1 MKNIQAQ
8 YQDLMEGRMTKANFM
23 RNLRMGFPQ
32 FVSSTMNYDD
42 AVNTM
47 KGKKILSEVK
57 KPEGVYGHNP
67 NAENDLY
74 RGIDHV
80 NYYQMYHGL
89 QYELSL
95 VPEITDEAYVKAR
108 KKVVD
113 KILKDPDA
121 YKDLQLANFKAVKK
135 MDKDLEMKE
144 VKKDNLVDKPNEMK
158 VVKKDAEASANT
170 VKKDKK
176 KKEKLPEMPVAPKP
190 QKGVEAFPTPGKEKT
205 LNESYDG
212 GPDDLKKMAIASDK
226 LRSNPMTVRIAKH
239 VANKATNKD
248 ELVQL
253 ATKLA
258 RQEGIK
264 DSEQIT
270 HIIDLAASLLKK
282 ESIQTLKEH
291 LLDELTVPN
300 VEHEHINVGSR
311 VKKKGLDKYDPKG
324 VGNVTEFDGD
334 TATVKWDDDSVEH
347 VQMNILTKKDI
358 PQHPEAAEK
367 FGKISS
373 PFAKNE
379 VEEGSDSPHS
389 VKADHE
395 LDKSALKFL
404 KNAYKD
410 VSADKIPEK
419 HRKRIEDLEASLAD
433 RKSKYDFLKEK
444 SKIEKIK
451 ERLMKILKKEGA
463 IATTAGG
470 KTVASGKDVSSVMK
484 TAKGFETSTGDQ
496 FTVTDTRTGKTQQV

>member
-8 YQDLMEGRMTKANFM
+8 YQDLMEGKMTKATFM

-42 AVNTM
+42 AVNTL
-47 KGKKILSEVK
+47 KGKQILSEAK

-176 KKEKLPEMPVAPKP
+176 KKEKLPEMPVAPKA
-190 QKGVEAFPTPGKEKT
+190 QKGVEQFPTPGKEKVM
-205 LNESYDG
+205 S
-212 GPDDLKKMAIASDK
+212 
-226 LRSNPMTVRIAKH
+226 
-239 VANKATNKD
+239 
-248 ELVQL
+248 
-253 ATKLA
+253 
-258 RQEGIK
+258 
-264 DSEQIT
+264 
-270 HIIDLAASLLKK
+270 
-282 ESIQTLKEH
+282 LKEH

-373 PFAKNE
+373 PFAKKE
-379 VEEGSDSPHS
+379 
-389 VKADHE
+389 
-395 LDKSALKFL
+395 DKSALR
-404 KNAYKD
+404 
-410 VSADKIPEK
+410 EK
-419 HRKRIEDLEASLAD
+419 LMK
-433 RKSKYDFLKEK
+433 
-444 SKIEKIK
+444 KIK
-451 ERLMKILKKEGA
+451 EILYKNKK
-463 IATTAGG
+463 
-470 KTVASGKDVSSVMK
+470 SGNVQSFDPSHPEDKHIMQDPEFNQMFIRANK
-484 TAKGFETSTGDQ
+484 
-496 FTVTDTRTGKTQQV
+496 

>member
-42 AVNTM
+42 AVNTL
-47 KGKKILSEVK
+47 KGKQILSEAK

-190 QKGVEAFPTPGKEKT
+190 QKGVEAFPTPGKEKVM
-205 LNESYDG
+205 S
-212 GPDDLKKMAIASDK
+212 
-226 LRSNPMTVRIAKH
+226 
-239 VANKATNKD
+239 
-248 ELVQL
+248 
-253 ATKLA
+253 
-258 RQEGIK
+258 
-264 DSEQIT
+264 
-270 HIIDLAASLLKK
+270 
-282 ESIQTLKEH
+282 LKEH

-311 VKKKGLDKYDPKG
+311 VKKKGLDSYDPKG

-463 IATTAGG
+463 IATTASG

-484 TAKGFETSTGDQ
+484 TAKGLETSTGDQ